1 MGDDD
6 DSSNKSREGKVGVS
20 KLNDIKK
27 TRAYVRSK
35 ITSLCTKIHEEIS
48 SISLHIRDEYVV
60 RLSGLKAEVSEL
72 DRQFIAQSIE
82 NGHTDEQI
90 EQHAANDEVYETK
103 ISLALSVLRSLGVTN
118 PVISSSA
125 RDVVISDNRE
135 KLKLPFVQLPKFS
148 NGKGEGVDDFFRSLE
163 SILDKHN
170 LSEHEKYVY
179 LRDQLKGDPLD
190 LVESLDVSEQ
200 QYKIAKKLLYDAFE
214 TKLESKHKIL
224 NLSQKLAPS

>member
-1 MGDDD
+1 MSDDENN
-6 DSSNKSREGKVGVS
+6 SRKSREGKDGVS
-20 KLNDIKK
+20 ELNDIKK
-27 TRAYVRSK
+27 TRAYVRAK

-135 KLKLPFVQLPKFS
+135 KLKLP
-148 NGKGEGVDDFFRSLE
+148 
-163 SILDKHN
+163 
-170 LSEHEKYVY
+170 
-179 LRDQLKGDPLD
+179 
-190 LVESLDVSEQ
+190 
-200 QYKIAKKLLYDAFE
+200 
-214 TKLESKHKIL
+214 
-224 NLSQKLAPS
+224 